1 MDIKKFK
8 DYYTGDEP
16 QNDIGGDYVN
26 WENEPIDI
34 KEEPVHNIIEKEI
47 IVEQGKDGLPGRPGD
62 VGSRGSIGPV
72 GPAGDMGGDGP
83 QGERGEQGEKGEHG
97 EQGEK
102 GEKGDQGEQGEIGP
116 QGEMGSIG
124 AGGEKGERGNDGTN
138 GRDGQDGKDGKDGL
152 DGKGG
157 EQGPKGDRGEQGVG
171 GSVGPKGEDGSR
183 GEVGPE
189 GKVGPRGLKGEMG
202 SRGDAGE
209 RGEQGPP
216 GEKLLESVKYPL
228 VLDEKTNTVTFD
240 TKALEKVLASLNSA
254 TGKVP
259 SQGPDY
265 AGITDWLA
273 AAGGAV
279 GIRDNGGSVIK
290 SVSDINFKGG
300 GVDVS
305 RNGKNVDIEIAAG
318 GGFEPRVAGSSVG
331 TGKTILDFLGTD
343 FTVLSVSSAE
353 ASVKIATVDGGTF

>member
-1 MDIKKFK
+1 M
-8 DYYTGDEP
+8 
-16 QNDIGGDYVN
+16 
-26 WENEPIDI
+26 
-34 KEEPVHNIIEKEI
+34 
-47 IVEQGKDGLPGRPGD
+47 
-62 VGSRGSIGPV
+62 
-72 GPAGDMGGDGP
+72 
-83 QGERGEQGEKGEHG
+83 
-97 EQGEK
+97 
-102 GEKGDQGEQGEIGP
+102 
-116 QGEMGSIG
+116 
-124 AGGEKGERGNDGTN
+124 
-138 GRDGQDGKDGKDGL
+138 
-152 DGKGG
+152 
-157 EQGPKGDRGEQGVG
+157 
-171 GSVGPKGEDGSR
+171 
-183 GEVGPE
+183 
-189 GKVGPRGLKGEMG
+189 
-202 SRGDAGE
+202 
-209 RGEQGPP
+209 
-216 GEKLLESVKYPL
+216 
-228 VLDEKTNTVTFD
+228 
-240 TKALEKVLASLNSA
+240 EKVLASLNSA